1 VPFLKLCGLVCAG
14 WQMARA
20 AQVAQR
26 NLAAGEGDAEF
37 LRAKMVTA
45 RFYADHLLSQVAGL
59 RHTVQH
65 GAPGVIALTE
75 ARF

>member
-1 VPFLKLCGLVCAG
+1 MIPIHKDCATE
-14 WQMARA
+14 ASID
-20 AQVAQR
+20 VAS
-26 NLAAGEGDAEF
+26 LEF

-59 RHTVQH
+59 QHTVQH

-75 ARF
+75 AQF